1 MSRPAPRGGEPT
13 RGRELRAR
21 GQQTMTR
28 LLDAGTRVFAERG
41 YHAARVDDVV
51 NAARTSHG
59 TFYLYFSSKQDLFQ
73 AIAQNVATEMVD
85 LARQLPPLD
94 EPPYDGQRAPFRDW
108 LERFTTLYSRHGEF
122 VRTWTDAEIG
132 DGDLGRIAR
141 DLVTEFSRQLAVRVR
156 AAAPDLDARMT
167 AFALVSMI
175 ERMSYYVQAGQL
187 RVTTADALDVMDR
200 VTRAALH
207 GGAPASS

>member
-1 MSRPAPRGGEPT
+1 MA
-13 RGRELRAR
+13 
-21 GQQTMTR
+21 R
-28 LLDAGTRVFAERG
+28 LLDAGTAVFAERG
-41 YHAARVDDVV
+41 YHAARVDDIVK
-51 NAARTSHG
+51 AARTSHG
-59 TFYLYFSSKQDLFQ
+59 TFYLYFSSKEDLFR
-73 AIAQNVATEMVD
+73 AIAEMVAAEMVE

-94 EPPYDGQRAPFRDW
+94 AVSDDDRPAPFREW
-108 LERFTTLYSRHGEF
+108 LDRFTALYSQHGEF

-141 DLVTEFSRQLAVRVR
+141 DLVAEFSRQLAVRVR

-175 ERMSYYVQAGQL
+175 ERMSYYVQSGQV
-187 RVTTADALDVMDR
+187 RVGTADALDVLAR

-207 GGAPASS
+207 GAVRAEA